1 MKCMVIEKS
10 MLKKSL
16 STVSDLV
23 KDSVVEPM
31 NSGLDMTGV
40 KERRNKIKKT

>member
-1 MKCMVIEKS
+1 MVIEKS